1 MDGVGELG
9 GVCEGCSCIS
19 GDGRGHDL
27 WNESAVC
34 MCAHIRLA
42 KECSNQSIGTATGRP
57 NPIQMQ
63 NP

>member
-27 WNESAVC
+27 WNGGDCTTGGGGGGET
-34 MCAHIRLA
+34 IRVELIGIILY
-42 KECSNQSIGTATGRP
+42 SIGGGCPP
-57 NPIQMQ
+57 N
-63 NP
+63 